1 MQSVVIMA
9 DGLQKKVDPAN
20 GNDFSLKELNEI
32 VDGYIEVLHI
42 GDKLIVCNE
51 EGKLNNLPYNV
62 IATRLINAVG
72 IKDYIVGNVLF
83 CDNDKIK

>member
-1 MQSVVIMA
+1 MA
-9 DGLQKKVDPAN
+9 DGLLKKVDPAN
-20 GNDFSLKELNEI
+20 GTDFSLNELNEI

-42 GDKLIVCNE
+42 GDKLLVCNE

-62 IATRLINAVG
+62 KATRLINAVG

-83 CDNDKIK
+83 CDKDKIK